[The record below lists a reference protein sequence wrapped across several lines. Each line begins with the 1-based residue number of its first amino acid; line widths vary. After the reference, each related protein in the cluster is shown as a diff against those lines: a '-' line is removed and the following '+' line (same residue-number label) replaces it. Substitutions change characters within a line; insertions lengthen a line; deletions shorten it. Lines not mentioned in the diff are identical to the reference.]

1 MRLDVVVKCIRF
13 YFLNFLDDC
22 FNSKGMGVCLL
33 KFFFWMC
40 VELPMYSHP
49 ADTPPRG
56 LGTGQAGTIAA
67 CTDEVN
73 TKACT

>member
-1 MRLDVVVKCIRF
+1 MRLDVLVKCIRI
-13 YFLNFLDDC
+13 YFLNFLDGF
-22 FNSKGMGVCLL
+22 FNSRGVGVCLL

-56 LGTGQAGTIAA
+56 GLGAGQAGTITAW
-67 CTDEVN
+67 TD
-73 TKACT
+73 